1 MYEKTRI
8 IFLIALSPKYF
19 RTPTLDIYH
28 ARVSLGALLNETF
41 FTWSLL
47 SFALSV
53 LQWKNAD
60 TEQRDRL
67 VFFLPVV
74 LRFFVVAALENRTS
88 KTAAATCQSNLWASR
103 QELLLLLAIVPAYN
117 TVWSLELFIM
127 QVNSP
132 ISFFFSY
139 IPLCL
144 CSFPTGHRI
153 NVT

>member
-8 IFLIALSPKYF
+8 IFIIALSPKYYH
-19 RTPTLDIYH
+19 TPTLDIYQE
-28 ARVSLGALLNETF
+28 SLSRR
-41 FTWSLL
+41 SLEWNL
-47 SFALSV
+47 FHLVIALSV

-88 KTAAATCQSNLWASR
+88 KTAATCQSNLWASR

-132 ISFFFSY
+132 IFFFFSY

-144 CSFPTGHRI
+144 CSSPTGHRI
-153 NVT
+153 IVT